1 LIRRG
6 LMSEKISRRR
16 LDTLLV
22 ERGVISSRERARAL
36 IMGGKV
42 FVDGARVD
50 KPGKEI
56 VNSAKIEVVEQP
68 PFVSRGGIKLA
79 GALDVFRI
87 NPAGM
92 TVLDAG
98 ASTGGFTDCLLQ
110 RGATKVVAVDVGYG
124 QFHWKLRNDPR
135 VCLIERTN
143 IRYLDLESFN
153 QYVDAAVA
161 DLSFISL
168 KLVLAKFAELLPMG
182 AWFIPLVKPQFEA
195 GRSEV
200 GKQGVIRD
208 PHIIAKT
215 VENVKQAAQESGF
228 VVLNEVESSI
238 RGPKGN
244 REFLL
249 HLVLDRKH
257 KVAVTS

>member
-1 LIRRG
+1 
-6 LMSEKISRRR
+6 MTEKTSRRR
-16 LDTLLV
+16 LDILLV
-22 ERGVISSRERARAL
+22 ERGVISSRERARAV
-36 IMGGKV
+36 IMEGKV
-42 FVDGARVD
+42 FVDGTRID

-56 VNSAKIEVVEQP
+56 VNSAKLEVVEQP

-79 GALDVFRI
+79 GALDLFRI
-87 NPAGM
+87 NPAGL

-110 RGATKVVAVDVGYG
+110 RGAAKVVAVDVGYG

-153 QYVDAAVA
+153 YSLDAAVA

-168 KLVLAKFAELLPMG
+168 KLVLAKFAELLPIG

-195 GRSEV
+195 GRSEI
-200 GKQGVIRD
+200 GKHGVVRD
-208 PHIIAKT
+208 PHVIAKT
-215 VENVKQAAQESGF
+215 VENVKQASHEAGF
-228 VVLNEVESSI
+228 VVLNEIESSI

-249 HLVLDRKH
+249 HLVLKIKH
-257 KVAVTS
+257 